1 MIISSGM
8 FVISTAALFT
18 LGSFPGMVSMS
29 LLQSPEWGRSIR
41 SGPGPAEVEVSV
53 LSLLPELELVTVAL
67 GRV

>member
-1 MIISSGM
+1 
-8 FVISTAALFT
+8 
-18 LGSFPGMVSMS
+18 
-29 LLQSPEWGRSIR
+29 LLSPEWGRSIR